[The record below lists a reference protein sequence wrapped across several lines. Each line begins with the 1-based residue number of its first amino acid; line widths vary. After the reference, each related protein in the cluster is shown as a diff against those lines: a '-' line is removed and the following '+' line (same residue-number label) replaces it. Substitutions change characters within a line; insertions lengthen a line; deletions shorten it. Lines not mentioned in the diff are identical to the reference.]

1 MLNSFNN
8 KIASF
13 FVKNNKKIK
22 NHCQESE
29 PTALRNIPNHIAII
43 MDGNQRWAEKNRI
56 ATKLGHK
63 AGSDNIENI
72 IKIAIEFKIKYL
84 TLYAFS
90 IENWQRPRN
99 EVGDLIE
106 LLNFYLD
113 NKIEQL
119 HRQNIKI
126 LVSGNF
132 RYLSPSIID
141 KIGDAISRTANNNG
155 LTLNIAFSYSGR
167 QEIIDAVNK
176 IINEK
181 LANIENIRIS
191 NNQESQDSLEIDEKY
206 FCNNLYQSTIP
217 DPDLMIRTGGY
228 CRISNFLI
236 WQIAYSE
243 LYFSDVLWPDFD
255 RQEFIKALDIYQ
267 NTKRNYGKR
276 FE

>member
-1 MLNSFNN
+1 
-8 KIASF
+8 
-13 FVKNNKKIK
+13 V
-22 NHCQESE
+22 
-29 PTALRNIPNHIAII
+29 
-43 MDGNQRWAEKNRI
+43 
-56 ATKLGHK
+56 HK

-72 IKIAIEFKIKYL
+72 IKIAVEFKIKYL

-90 IENWQRPRN
+90 IENWQRPKN
-99 EVGDLIE
+99 EVKDLIE

-113 NKIEQL
+113 SKIEKL

-132 RYLSPSIID
+132 RYLSQSIID
-141 KIGDAISRTANNNG
+141 KINNAVTKTAINNG

-167 QEIIDAVNK
+167 QEIIDTVNK

-181 LANIENIRIS
+181 LANISNIKIS
-191 NNQESQDSLEIDEKY
+191 SDQELQNSLEIDEKY
-206 FCNNLYQSTIP
+206 FCDNLYQSTIP

-228 CRISNFLI
+228 HRISNFLI

-243 LYFSDVLWPDFD
+243 LYFSDVLWPDFN